1 MLNKL
6 IDTEQN
12 SKTAY
17 KLKKA
22 VGLKNERDFICFAV

>member
-6 IDTEQN
+6 MDIGQN
-12 SKTAY
+12 PKIAY

-22 VGLKNERDFICFAV
+22 LGLKKERDFICFAI